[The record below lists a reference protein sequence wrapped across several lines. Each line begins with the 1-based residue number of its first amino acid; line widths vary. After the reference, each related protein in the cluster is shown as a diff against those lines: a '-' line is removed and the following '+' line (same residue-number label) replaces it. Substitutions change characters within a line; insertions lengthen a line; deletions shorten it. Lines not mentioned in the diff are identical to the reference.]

1 MSVPQSPAPCLL
13 VFGVLLSGEL
23 GEDFVAAKV
32 AENFGEIAE
41 TREFAPFG
49 HTGYYER
56 EMGEGIRRGFFV
68 MKELVD
74 PGTLAEIKIRSNGLE
89 TELSG
94 TPQRRVNLDPGLL
107 NLTQFV
113 LATGKPAGH
122 RIYLGKGIWAEIE
135 YLFQFGEF
143 KFLDWTY
150 PDYREPGIVEFFN
163 VLRAGYK
170 IRMRKES

>member
-1 MSVPQSPAPCLL
+1 MSVPQPPAPCLL
-13 VFGVLLSGEL
+13 VFGVLLSGGL
-23 GEDFVAAKV
+23 DEDFVAAKV
-32 AENFGEIAE
+32 AENFGELAE

-56 EMGEGIRRGFFV
+56 EMGEGIKRGFLV
-68 MKELVD
+68 MRELVD
-74 PGTLAEIKIRSNGLE
+74 PGTLAEIKIRSNELE
-89 TELSG
+89 TELSEG
-94 TPQRRVNLDPGLL
+94 PRRKVNLDPGLL

-122 RIYLGKGIWAEIE
+122 RIYLGRGIWAEIE

-150 PDYREPGIVEFFN
+150 PDYRESGIVEFFN
-163 VLRAGYK
+163 TLRAGYK
-170 IRMRKES
+170 IRQREKR

>member
-1 MSVPQSPAPCLL
+1 MSVPQPPAPCLL
-13 VFGVLLSGEL
+13 VFGVLLSGGL
-23 GEDFVAAKV
+23 GEDPVAAKV
-32 AENFGEIAE
+32 AESFGEIGE
-41 TREFAPFG
+41 VKEFAPFG

-74 PGTLAEIKIRSNGLE
+74 PGTLADVKLRSNALE

-94 TPQRRVNLDPGLL
+94 GTRRRANLDPGLL

-163 VLRAGYK
+163 TLRAGYK
-170 IRMRKES
+170 IRQREKR